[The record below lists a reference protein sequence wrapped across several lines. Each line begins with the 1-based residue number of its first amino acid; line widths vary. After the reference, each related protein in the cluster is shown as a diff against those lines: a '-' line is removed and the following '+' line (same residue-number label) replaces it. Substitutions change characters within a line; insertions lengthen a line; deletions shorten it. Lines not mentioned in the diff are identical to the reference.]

1 MGRPDNVNV
10 NVYLEELNKRRNVN
24 VRKKIKKATEERLVA
39 DIMRKLGPDA
49 NKDEAYWHK
58 VARTLSED
66 QIQQGLEIAT
76 KKKPQGLARIRYL
89 GGIYSNMMRS
99 HGF

>member
-1 MGRPDNVNV
+1 MGRTVNV
-10 NVYLEELNKRRNVN
+10 NVQTSFRGNVN
-24 VRKKIKKATEERLVA
+24 VRMRKLNEDRLVA

-49 NKDEAYWHK
+49 SKDEAYWHK

-66 QIQQGLEIAT
+66 QIQQGLEIAA